1 MEERGSRGSRL
12 ELTAGAGEGAER
24 GVLYPRL
31 RSWAPDHLKSAPQ
44 LRTRAPVPRAAQA
57 PAHRSGRGRSS
68 APPLTPRQREGLPG
82 VPRTP
87 TEGSACARPRGAGP
101 ERGRGRATP
110 LPSCSRAPGG
120 ASLRPGLRG
129 YVPPPGLPCAPER
142 GWAGAE
148 PCSDGSL
155 PGARAGP
162 GRGWGAAQA
171 RRPPRLSGPGAPA
184 RAPRGD
190 PRPSGPRRPL
200 SPPRVLAAF
209 ELLTFCQLPSDER
222 NENKYFFSLG
232 SGYSRSPHK
241 RTGEGQPAWGW
252 GGESRAGLC
261 RAPHKCPLET
271 WMAGEGR
278 RRGASFR
285 GLSSPGP
292 EKRGVGAWRR
302 GAGRPGAGVRQ
313 GALPGR
319 GRLSSREPARRQA
332 PRFEQSP
339 ELCSRGAS
347 LLPGPADPPRLRVP
361 LSL

>member
-1 MEERGSRGSRL
+1 MGGGEGPPRAAALLGPIPVLLRPMEERGSRGSRL

-68 APPLTPRQREGLPG
+68 APPLTPRRREGLPG

-252 GGESRAGLC
+252 GGESRAGIVSRTPQMSPRNLDGWGGE
-261 RAPHKCPLET
+261 APRRVLSGPVLSRPREERGGGLAERGRQ
-271 WMAGEGR
+271 AGGR
-278 RRGASFR
+278 GEAGGAPRPGEAELQGARSP
-285 GLSSPGP
+285 PGP
-292 EKRGVGAWRR
+292 
-302 GAGRPGAGVRQ
+302 
-313 GALPGR
+313 
-319 GRLSSREPARRQA
+319 S
-332 PRFEQSP
+332 F
-339 ELCSRGAS
+339 
-347 LLPGPADPPRLRVP
+347 
-361 LSL
+361 